1 MKTAGY
7 LFIGVFTL
15 AFASVGV
22 PSGDPAM
29 AAQSVNKK
37 GIEREFKRW
46 MDDKIWPEA
55 RAGGVTQ
62 ATFKAALQGVSLDW
76 SLPGLVPP
84 GAPKRPQRAYSQAEF
99 RSPGGYFKES
109 RLNLLVKL
117 GRTRLAKWRTTLDA
131 IERRYG
137 VPRRILVAIWGRES
151 GYGRARI
158 PHNAIRVLATEA
170 FIGRRKA
177 LFRPELVAALKIIQ
191 QGHVPAAAMKSS
203 RAGALGQPQF
213 LPSKFLR
220 YAVDFDGDGQ
230 RDIWRSVPDTL
241 ASIANYLRE
250 HGWQPGRDWGFE
262 SRIPGDVAC
271 SLEGPDK
278 GATIGE
284 WVRLGVKRVRG
295 RPFPAS
301 EVKRKGYLLMP
312 AGRSGPAYIATENFY
327 VLKKFNESDLY
338 ALFVGHL
345 ADRYGTNRRFV
356 GKWSAVQGFNRSD
369 VQGMQKRLEQQGRD
383 VGGADGLIG
392 FRTRV
397 AVGEWQAENGLQPTC
412 FPDARLIRRIR

>member
-7 LFIGVFTL
+7 IFVGALTL
-15 AFASVGV
+15 SVGIDCL
-22 PSGDPAM
+22 PYANM
-29 AAQSVNKK
+29 EAAAQRVNKAAV
-37 GIEREFKRW
+37 ERQFDRW
-46 MDDKIWPEA
+46 INEKIWPEA
-55 RAGGVTQ
+55 RAGGVTKS
-62 ATFKAALQGVSLDW
+62 TFNAALKGVSLDW
-76 SLPGLVPP
+76 RLPNLVPP
-84 GAPKRPQRAYSQAEF
+84 GAPKPPLRDYSQAEF
-99 RSPGGYFKES
+99 RSPGRYFKES
-109 RLNLLVKL
+109 QVNGLVKL
-117 GRTRLAKWRTTLDA
+117 GRARLSKWRSTLDK

-170 FIGRRKA
+170 FMGRRKG
-177 LFRPELVAALKIIQ
+177 LFRPELIAALKIIQ
-191 QGHVPAAAMKSS
+191 QGHVPASAMKSS

-213 LPSKFLR
+213 LPSKFLE

-262 SRIPGDVAC
+262 SRIPGNVAC
-271 SLEGPDK
+271 TLEGPDK
-278 GATIGE
+278 GATIAE
-284 WVRLGVKRVRG
+284 WVRSGVKRVRG

-312 AGRSGPAYIATENFY
+312 AGRYGPAYIATENFY

-338 ALFVGHL
+338 ALFIGHL
-345 ADRYGTNRRFV
+345 ADRFGANRPFV
-356 GKWSAVQGFNRSD
+356 GKWSAVQGFNRGD
-369 VQGMQKRLEQQGRD
+369 VQAMQKRLERQGRD
-383 VGGADGLIG
+383 VGGADGLVG

-397 AVGEWQAENGLQPTC
+397 AVGEWQAENGLKPTC